1 MELSR
6 GKDVMCCLPTGSG
19 KTALAVFAAWQALI
33 RGGRLIYTS
42 PLKALSAQKRR
53 EFATIFGFEAVGLVT
68 GDHCIIPDAP
78 LVVMT
83 TEILR
88 NKLYPGKAPVFTEPE
103 LPLMV
108 VLDELHWISDPSR
121 GRAWEEII
129 INSPEWMQFLGLS
142 GSVGGDPQK
151 FCDWMSSIRCRACSL
166 VRSQFRP
173 VPLHFYMM
181 MRSSGEPRRQRC
193 FRLWSEKVDE
203 HDEHVSQDVPEIHP
217 KLQATREQ
225 AEPVWCDVAK
235 DSTGGMDRVF
245 ALSKTIRRLQRMA
258 WLPSLSFA
266 LRRQHCEE
274 QVKLAFMMLSLGA
287 FGGSPRRVRAAS
299 FRLPERLVS
308 SKEAAEIQGAIDAF
322 EKQFPDLCLSNIT
335 KAVMLAGLAAHHAG
349 QMPAQRALVE
359 CLFERGLLKLIFATE
374 TLAAGIHMPARAVIL
389 SQLEKKDAF
398 GLRWLNSTEVL
409 QMCGRA
415 GRRGLDLQGHAIV
428 NGPVSWT
435 AETLIS
441 GPLPLNSSFSPS
453 YDMLCALFTGGREEH
468 EVASLIQKSFAAFLA
483 SCDDEKSET
492 DYLQEEGKLERLG
505 QFLAR
510 VRQMLERSGCSL
522 QEIKEY
528 KKLRHQQDLDE
539 RLGFRG
545 LRDQGHSDDDLDL
558 FGDPEEELV
567 MDQELQNKVHLLSNR
582 EELLTAL
589 DERSALASRL
599 RKPRAAPGREPARYQ
614 WCCFQKYMAVLE
626 HEGFL
631 LSENTGPTRIVQTS
645 LKGEAAHQI
654 TQGANILWLSSLLPQ
669 PGQDLATTYGLEPGD
684 LAALVAA
691 MSDGRGSDAEDVS
704 SASLAEG
711 ELAELRDVLEWL
723 TEYRWHLWEVQLGH
737 GVYEAMP
744 LSVEAF
750 RVTKAWASG
759 GSWQEVVAT
768 AAMAEGDVFRLLR
781 RTLEILEG
789 LELCQASAQ
798 EASGCSAGWQLRV
811 QRAQEMLL
819 RCPVAENQQVETGE
833 FLPFDSS

>member
-1 MELSR
+1 M
-6 GKDVMCCLPTGSG
+6 
-19 KTALAVFAAWQALI
+19 
-33 RGGRLIYTS
+33 
-42 PLKALSAQKRR
+42 
-53 EFATIFGFEAVGLVT
+53 
-68 GDHCIIPDAP
+68 
-78 LVVMT
+78 
-83 TEILR
+83 
-88 NKLYPGKAPVFTEPE
+88 N
-103 LPLMV
+103 
-108 VLDELHWISDPSR
+108 
-121 GRAWEEII
+121 
-129 INSPEWMQFLGLS
+129 
-142 GSVGGDPQK
+142 
-151 FCDWMSSIRCRACSL
+151 
-166 VRSQFRP
+166 
-173 VPLHFYMM
+173 
-181 MRSSGEPRRQRC
+181 
-193 FRLWSEKVDE
+193 
-203 HDEHVSQDVPEIHP
+203 
-217 KLQATREQ
+217 
-225 AEPVWCDVAK
+225 
-235 DSTGGMDRVF
+235 RVF
-245 ALSKTIRRLQRMA
+245 ALSKTIQRLQRMA

-287 FGGSPRRVRAAS
+287 FGGSPRRVRAPS

-435 AETLIS
+435 AERLIS

-492 DYLQEEGKLERLG
+492 DYLQ
-505 QFLAR
+505 
-510 VRQMLERSGCSL
+510 
-522 QEIKEY
+522 
-528 KKLRHQQDLDE
+528 
-539 RLGFRG
+539 
-545 LRDQGHSDDDLDL
+545 
-558 FGDPEEELV
+558 
-567 MDQELQNKVHLLSNR
+567 
-582 EELLTAL
+582 ELLTAL